1 MVREKASEKM
11 ESLKALFGGKINYI
25 KEEIKEPIIEKQE
38 IEENNESNRTSSN
51 DEEFGSTETDDGE
64 PDEEDV

>member
-1 MVREKASEKM
+1 M
-11 ESLKALFGGKINYI
+11 ESLKAIFGGKINYI